1 MSDAVR
7 SIAVIGGG
15 VTGWAAAAAFA
26 TRLPGVAVT
35 VIETPGSPPA
45 LADLIGVASPS
56 IGDFHADTRIDE
68 ASMMRATD
76 AIFRLGAHY
85 EGWSKAPF
93 LSCHGEHGAAMA
105 GAPFHMH
112 WLRFGRSSGD
122 FEDFSPA
129 SAMAA
134 AGRFVHPADEDHSP
148 LSRFGYGLTFDP
160 SAYGELLRAHALGR
174 GARAAAGPARAV
186 PGDDGRVSML
196 TLRGGDTI
204 AADLYVDT
212 RGDLVS
218 DAWTGWSRWLPSF
231 TLDLEQR
238 GCDFKLPLPLVEKVR
253 ADDAGLT
260 LSIATRVGTTR
271 ATARFGGKD
280 RLTPGRRTEAWN
292 GNVVT
297 IGGAAV
303 TLPPLEGISLHLVH
317 AHVDRIV
324 ATLPGRAP
332 APVEIADYNRQTAEE
347 ADRLRDFAVLH
358 FATTERVEPIWQ
370 DLAAS
375 VLPGSLDHDLRLFR
389 ARGHLPVHDGESF
402 APDSWL
408 SVLIGHGITPR
419 RIDPVAAELR
429 EPEARQTLASLR
441 DAIRAAVAPL
451 PTHAAYLKDFSES
464 RS

>member
-1 MSDAVR
+1 MSDPVR
-7 SIAVIGGG
+7 SIAVVGGG

-76 AIFRLGAHY
+76 AVFRLGARY
-85 EGWSKAPF
+85 EGWSKTPF
-93 LSCHGEHGAAMA
+93 TSCHGEHGAAMA

-112 WLRFGRSSGD
+112 WLRFGRSSGE

-134 AGRFVHPADEDHSP
+134 AGRFVHPAEDDRSP

-160 SAYGELLRAHALGR
+160 LAYTELLCTHALDR
-174 GARAAAGPARAV
+174 GARVAAGPARAV
-186 PGDDGRVSML
+186 LGDSGRVSML
-196 TLRGGDTI
+196 AISGGATVE
-204 AADLYVDT
+204 ADLYVYT
-212 RGDLVS
+212 RGNIVS
-218 DAWTGWSRWLPSF
+218 GAWTDWSHWLPRF
-231 TLDLEQR
+231 TVDVEQR
-238 GCDFKLPLPLVEKVR
+238 GCDPKLSLPLVEQVR

-271 ATARFGGKD
+271 ATARFGGEAAFA
-280 RLTPGRRTEAWN
+280 PGRLIDSWT

-324 ATLPGRAP
+324 AMLPGRAP

-370 DLAAS
+370 ALAAS
-375 VLPGSLDHDLRLFR
+375 VLPGSLEHDLRLFR
-389 ARGHLPVHDGESF
+389 ARGHLPIHDGESF

-408 SVLIGHGITPR
+408 SVLMGHGITPR
-419 RIDPVAAELR
+419 RIDPVAAEL
-429 EPEARQTLASLR
+429 PEAETRRTLAHLR
-441 DAIRAAVAPL
+441 DAIRSVVGAL
-451 PTHAAYLKDFSES
+451 PTHDAYLNKFLES